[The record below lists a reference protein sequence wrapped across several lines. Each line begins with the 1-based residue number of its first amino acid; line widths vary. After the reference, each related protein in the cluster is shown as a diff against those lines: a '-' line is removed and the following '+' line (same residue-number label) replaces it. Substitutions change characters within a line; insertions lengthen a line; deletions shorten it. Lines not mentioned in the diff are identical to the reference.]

1 MDTATRD
8 FMNVDSFS
16 QLPFMRPPPPLKEK
30 PIRLFGREF
39 GGADNEYNGGGI
51 IMSHRR
57 FECQYCC
64 RNFPTSQALGGHQNA
79 HKRERQHAKRAHFHS
94 PAMIIAAGAG
104 VSNYRLLH
112 SAPAPATPP
121 FFPTAARV
129 YGSRIAA
136 AHGAASPYSQ
146 TPIDGSPLPL
156 WRLPTVQ
163 HNSSSSHNHRLMHPP
178 PLLANAPP
186 SVMAMSS
193 PNARQIGRYGF
204 EPKPSVK
211 DHNVSLDLRL

>member
-8 FMNVDSFS
+8 FMSVDSFS
-16 QLPFMRPPPPLKEK
+16 QLPFMRPQPPLKEK

-39 GGADNEYNGGGI
+39 GGDDENAPGI
-51 IMSHRR
+51 IMSRR

-79 HKRERQHAKRAHFHS
+79 HKRERQHAKRAHFHA
-94 PAMIIAAGAG
+94 AMIIGG
-104 VSNYRLLH
+104 GSNYRLH
-112 SAPAPATPP
+112 SAPAATP

-129 YGSRIAA
+129 YGSRIAGGY
-136 AHGAASPYSQ
+136 GAASPYSQ

-163 HNSSSSHNHRLMHPP
+163 HSSSSSHNHRLIQPP

-186 SVMAMSS
+186 SVTVMSS
-193 PNARQIGRYGF
+193 SNARQIGRYGF